1 MNHKRGITMAVS
13 ASTIRNVAL
22 LSHSG
27 AGKTSLAE
35 IMLFNAQVINR
46 MGRVEDGNTVSDY
59 EPEEAR
65 RAASVQTS
73 LLRFSDG
80 DSKVNL
86 LDTPGYD
93 EFAGEV
99 AAALRVV
106 ESALILVAAPSGID
120 VGTER
125 AWDLAQGRGLPV
137 AIVLNKMDR
146 ENAGFERNVRELQ
159 AAFGNRCVPFQLP
172 IGEAQDFAGAVSVI
186 DPPADIPAGVIGDF
200 DAARERLIEAVAESD
215 DALADKYLEGEEI
228 TAAEVT
234 AGARAAIRNGDLI
247 PVLVTSATQN
257 IGVAELAQVI
267 RDFLPSPADL
277 PRVSGDDA
285 IVPDASGPVAALV
298 FKTTADPFVGK
309 LSMFRVFRGVAKSN
323 GEIYNNNKGQS
334 ERLGQL
340 YLPQGSSQENVPEVA
355 AGDIGAVGKLNV
367 TLTGDTLCASDARVA
382 LPGVDFPHGYY
393 SLAVVPASQADLDK
407 MSTSLARIVE
417 DDPSLR
423 FTRNPETSE
432 SLLTGLGEV
441 QIEVA
446 LDRIKRKFGA
456 SLNVKLPVVPY
467 RETITRITNSEY
479 RHKKQTGGSG
489 QYGHVL
495 LRLEP
500 MTRDEGFEFGN
511 EVVGGRVPRELIP
524 AVEKGVVNTLKEGV
538 LAGFPVVD
546 LKAVI
551 YDGSTHPVDGKPI
564 AFEIAGSQA
573 LRQGMSKAS
582 PVLLEPIV
590 KLYVTVPETYT
601 GDIISDLN
609 GKRGRILGM
618 NPENRYTVI
627 EAEVPQ
633 AEVQRYSQDLR
644 SMTGGRGAYR
654 FEFDHYEQ
662 VPQNIEQRVIDTAKQ
677 AKAEATA

>member
-1 MNHKRGITMAVS
+1 MAVS

-46 MGRVEDGNTVSDY
+46 IGRVEDGNTVSDY

-80 DSKVNL
+80 DNKVNL

-456 SLNVKLPVVPY
+456 NLNVKLPVVPY

>member
-1 MNHKRGITMAVS
+1 MAVS
-13 ASTIRNVAL
+13 ASTIRNIAL

-27 AGKTSLAE
+27 AGKTTLAE
-35 IMLFNAQVINR
+35 TILYNAKITTR

-59 EPEEAR
+59 EPEEAK

-73 LLRFSDG
+73 LLRVADG
-80 DSKVNL
+80 DRKLNI

-93 EFAGEV
+93 EFIGEAV
-99 AAALRVV
+99 AALRVV
-106 ESALILVAAPSGID
+106 ESAVILVAAPTGVD

-125 AWDLAQGRGLPV
+125 AWDLAQQRGLPTV
-137 AIVLNKMDR
+137 FVINKMDR
-146 ENAGFERNVRELQ
+146 ENAGFERCVQ
-159 AAFGNRCVPFQLP
+159 QIQSIFGSRCVPFQLP
-172 IGEAQDFAGAVSVI
+172 VGEAQTFADLVSVI
-186 DPPADIPAGVIGDF
+186 DPPAALPDGVVGDF

-234 AGARAAIRNGDLI
+234 AGARVAISNGDLTPI
-247 PVLVTSATQN
+247 LVCSATQS
-257 IGVAELAQVI
+257 IGVTELVQI
-267 RDFLPSPADL
+267 MHDFMPSPADF
-277 PRVSGDDA
+277 PQSSGAADLD
-285 IVPDASGPVAALV
+285 PDAAGPLAALV

-309 LSMFRVFRGVAKSN
+309 LSMFRVFRGTARSN
-323 GEIYNNNKGQS
+323 SEAHNAPKNQS
-334 ERLGQL
+334 ERMGQL
-340 YLPQGSSQENVPEVA
+340 YLPQGNSQDNVAEVV
-355 AGDIGAVGKLNV
+355 AGDIGAVGKLNA
-367 TLTGDTLCASDARVA
+367 TLTGDTLCAGDNRIT
-382 LPGVDFPHGYY
+382 LDGIEFPHGHY
-393 SLAVVPASQADLDK
+393 SLAVVPATQADLDK

-417 DDPSLR
+417 DDPSLQ

-432 SLLTGLGEV
+432 SLLTGHGEV
-441 QIEVA
+441 QIDVA

-456 SLNVKLPVVPY
+456 NLNVKLPVIPY
-467 RETITRITNSEY
+467 RETITQVVNKSEY

-489 QYGHVL
+489 QFGHVI

-500 MTRDEGFEFGN
+500 KDRDEGFEFGS

-524 AVEKGVVNTLKEGV
+524 AVEKGVVNTLREGV

-573 LRQGMSKAS
+573 LRQGMSKAA
-582 PVLLEPIV
+582 PVLLEPV
-590 KLYVTVPETYT
+590 VRLYVTVPETYT

-609 GKRGRILGM
+609 SKRGRILGM
-618 NPENRYTVI
+618 NPETRYTVI

-644 SMTGGRGAYR
+644 SMTGGRGSYR
-654 FEFDHYEQ
+654 YEFDHYEQ
-662 VPQNIEQRVIDTAKQ
+662 VPQNIQMQVIDVAKRD
-677 AKAEATA
+677 KAVAAA

>member
-1 MNHKRGITMAVS
+1 MAVT
-13 ASTIRNVAL
+13 ASTIRNIAL

-35 IMLFNAQVINR
+35 TMLFNARAINR
-46 MGRVEDGNTVSDY
+46 LGRVEDGNTVSDY

-65 RAASVQTS
+65 RAASVQTA
-73 LLRFSDG
+73 LLRICD
-80 DSKVNL
+80 DDDKINL

-99 AAALRVV
+99 TAALRVV
-106 ESALILVAAPSGID
+106 ESVAILVAAPTGLD

-125 AWDLAQGRGLPV
+125 SWDLARERGLPV

-146 ENAGFERNVRELQ
+146 ENASLERNLGELQ

-172 IGEAQDFAGAVSVI
+172 IGEAQDFAGVVSVI
-186 DPPADIPAGVIGDF
+186 DPPSAIPAGVTGDF
-200 DAARERLIEAVAESD
+200 DAARERLIEAVAEAD
-215 DALADKYLEGEEI
+215 DDLADKYLEGEEI

-234 AGARAAIRNGDLI
+234 AGARAAIRGGDLV
-247 PVLVTSATQN
+247 PVFVTSATQN
-257 IGVAELAQVI
+257 IGVAELAGLLRQ
-267 RDFLPSPADL
+267 FMPSPVDL
-277 PRVSGDDA
+277 PADEDIA
-285 IVPDASGPVAALV
+285 PDAAGPLAALV

-309 LSMFRVFRGVAKSN
+309 LSMFRVYRGAARSN
-323 GEIYNNNKGQS
+323 GEAYNSARGQS

-355 AGDIGAVGKLNV
+355 AGDIGAVGKLSA
-367 TLTGDTLCASDARVA
+367 TLTGDTLCAGDQRVT
-382 LPGVDFPHGYY
+382 LPGIDFPRGYY
-393 SLAVVPASQADLDK
+393 SLAVVPATQADLDK

-456 SLNVKLPVVPY
+456 NLNVKLPVIPY
-467 RETITRITNSEY
+467 RETITQVVDKSEY

-489 QYGHVL
+489 QFGHVI

-500 MTRDEGFEFGN
+500 RMRDEGFEFGN

-573 LRQGMSKAS
+573 LRQGMSRAA
-582 PVLLEPIV
+582 PALLEPVV

-618 NPENRYTVI
+618 SPEGRYTVI

-644 SMTGGRGAYR
+644 SMTGGRGSYR
-654 FEFDHYEQ
+654 YEFDHYEQ
-662 VPQNIEQRVIDTAKQ
+662 VPQNIQTQVIDTAKR
-677 AKAEATA
+677 AKAEAAG

>member
-1 MNHKRGITMAVS
+1 MAIS

-35 IMLFNAQVINR
+35 MILFNAKAITRLGNVA
-46 MGRVEDGNTVSDY
+46 DGNTTSDY
-59 EPEEAR
+59 EPEEVR

-73 LLRFSDG
+73 LIRVTEG
-80 DSKVNL
+80 DNKLNA

-93 EFAGEV
+93 EFMGEV
-99 AAALRVV
+99 IGAMRVV
-106 ESALILVAAPSGID
+106 ESAVILVSAPTGVD

-125 AWDLAQGRGLPV
+125 SWDLAGARAMPV
-137 AIVLNKMDR
+137 AFVLNKMDR
-146 ENAGFERNVRELQ
+146 ENASFDRNVAEIQRI
-159 AAFGNRCVPFQLP
+159 FGNHCIPFQLP
-172 IGEAQDFAGAVSVI
+172 IGEAPTFCGVVSVI
-186 DPPADIPAGVIGDF
+186 DPPADIPADIVGDF

-215 DALADKYLEGEEI
+215 DALADKYLEGEDI

-234 AGARAAIRNGDLI
+234 AGARIAIRNGSLAPI
-247 PVLVTSATQN
+247 LFTSATEN
-257 IGVAELAQVI
+257 IGVDEFVQMMF
-267 RDFLPSPADL
+267 DFMPSPADI
-277 PRVSGDDA
+277 PATSGDDS
-285 IVPDASGPVAALV
+285 VEPDASGPLAALV

-309 LSMFRVFRGVAKSN
+309 LSMFRVFRGTAKSN
-323 GEIYNNNKGQS
+323 GEAYNNNKSQS

-340 YLPQGSSQENVPEVA
+340 YLPLGNSQENVSEVG
-355 AGDIGAVGKLNV
+355 AGDIGSVGKLNSA
-367 TLTGDTLCASDARVA
+367 LTGDTLCANDARVT
-382 LPGVDFPHGYY
+382 LPRIDFPKGFY

-417 DDPSLR
+417 DDPSLQ

-432 SLLTGLGEV
+432 SLLTGLGEI

-446 LDRIKRKFGA
+446 LDRIRRKFGA
-456 SLNVKLPVVPY
+456 NLNVRLPVVPY
-467 RETITRITNSEY
+467 RETITQVTRSEY

-500 MTRDEGFEFGN
+500 KNRDEGFEFGN

-524 AVEKGVVNTLKEGV
+524 AVEKGVVSMLKEGV

-546 LKAVI
+546 MKAII

-573 LRQGMSKAS
+573 LRQGMSKAA
-582 PVLLEPIV
+582 PVLLEPV
-590 KLYVTVPETYT
+590 VRLYITVPENYT
-601 GDIISDLN
+601 GDIISDMN
-609 GKRGRILGM
+609 SKRGRILGM
-618 NPENRYTVI
+618 SPEPRYTVI
-627 EAEVPQ
+627 EAEVPH

-644 SMTGGRGAYR
+644 SMTAGRGSYR
-654 FEFDHYEQ
+654 YEFDHYEQ
-662 VPQNIEQRVIDTAKQ
+662 VPQNIEQRVIETARQ
-677 AKAEATA
+677 AKAESRA

>member
-1 MNHKRGITMAVS
+1 MAVS
-13 ASTIRNVAL
+13 ASTIRNIAL

-27 AGKTSLAE
+27 AGKTTLAE
-35 IMLFNAQVINR
+35 IMLFNAKVINR
-46 MGRVEDGNTVSDY
+46 LGRVEDGNTASDY

-65 RAASVQTS
+65 RVASVQTS
-73 LLRFSDG
+73 LLRFSEG
-80 DSKVNL
+80 DNKVNL

-93 EFAGEV
+93 EFVGE
-99 AAALRVV
+99 AIAALRVV
-106 ESALILVAAPSGID
+106 ESALILVAAPSGVD

-125 AWDLAQGRGLPV
+125 AWDLAQGRGLPI
-137 AIVLNKMDR
+137 ALALNKMDR
-146 ENAGFERNVRELQ
+146 ENASFERNVQELQ

-172 IGEAQDFAGAVSVI
+172 IGEAQDFTGVVSVI
-186 DPPADIPAGVIGDF
+186 DPPADIPAGVLGDF

-234 AGARAAIRNGDLI
+234 AGAREAIRNGDLVPI
-247 PVLVTSATQN
+247 LLTSATQN
-257 IGVAELAQVI
+257 IGVTELVQVM
-267 RDFLPSPADL
+267 RDFMPSPADL
-277 PRVSGDDA
+277 PGTSGDDDIA
-285 IVPDASGPVAALV
+285 PDESGSLAALV

-309 LSMFRVFRGVAKSN
+309 LSMFRVYRGSAKSN
-323 GEIYNNNKGQS
+323 GEAYNSGKGQS

-340 YLPQGSSQENVPEVA
+340 YLPLGNSQENVPEVT
-355 AGDIGAVGKLNV
+355 AGDIGAVGKLNA
-367 TLTGDTLCASDARVA
+367 TLTGDTLCAGDHRVT
-382 LPGVDFPHGYY
+382 LPGVDFPRGFY
-393 SLAVVPASQADLDK
+393 SLAVFPATQADLDK
-407 MSTSLARIVE
+407 MSISLARIVE

-456 SLNVKLPVVPY
+456 SLNVRLPVVPY

-500 MTRDEGFEFGN
+500 RVRDEGFEFGN

-524 AVEKGVVNTLKEGV
+524 AVEKGVVNMLKEGV

-573 LRQGMSKAS
+573 LRLGMSKAS

-590 KLYVTVPETYT
+590 KLYVTVPENYT

-618 NPENRYTVI
+618 NPESRYTVI

-644 SMTGGRGAYR
+644 SMTGGRGSYR

-677 AKAEATA
+677 AKAETTA